1 MDSTLTPFEA
11 VPHSTVPMDPDMLC
25 AARADACVLII
36 GRPRAAVAIASSIH
50 KRSSRSAGPFT
61 VLDCRTSG
69 GSLAERLTHALSAGS
84 TSASGTVLLQE
95 IGEMSPAE
103 QERLADELM
112 HLRLGSGT
120 SGPRVIAS
128 SSTPL
133 WDRVEAGAF
142 SDRLFYRLNTISV
155 VSGEVGV

>member
-1 MDSTLTPFEA
+1 MDSTLTPLEA
-11 VPHSTVPMDPDMLC
+11 VPHSTVLTDPDLAC

-36 GRPRAAVAIASSIH
+36 GRPNAALAIASSIH
-50 KRSSRSAGPFT
+50 RRSARASGPFT
-61 VLDCRTSG
+61 VLDCHES
-69 GSLAERLTHALSAGS
+69 SSALAERLTRALSAGAAS
-84 TSASGTVLLQE
+84 TPGTVLLQE

-133 WDRVEAGAF
+133 RDRVEAGVF

-155 VSGEVGV
+155 LSGEVGV